1 MTHTHSIYL
10 VILPGIFV
18 LAKPETR
25 NCSEFDSR
33 RVTGLKSVAGEF
45 DLQSSF
51 SSLWGTKTAFSASLR
66 SVTSIV
72 FPNLN
77 GFVALIQF
85 SRGIP
90 RISFSDFATRS
101 SQSLRDGCLT
111 DDIAFQ
117 SQRLPPEKSTWE
129 IHAGNPRGK
138 QDLEGNDSIPRI
150 PQQTIKVV

>member
-25 NCSEFDSR
+25 NCSEFLSR

-51 SSLWGTKTAFSASLR
+51 SSLWGTKTAFSAALR

-72 FPNLN
+72 ARNPN

-101 SQSLRDGCLT
+101 SQSLRDGCLN

-129 IHAGNPRGK
+129 IHVGNKTWRGTTR
-138 QDLEGNDSIPRI
+138 SSVSA
-150 PQQTIKVV
+150 PQSVAAV